1 MPKKLL
7 YFLLIFCFINP
18 LFSQLNDEKTYFFKD
33 KNDKE
38 GQIVYS
44 KARTDGLNWK
54 SYRFDSDRRPNKQKV
69 VQIVAKKVRHNP
81 NIASRSATAS
91 YLKDIAQS
99 IFIAEYQNDYAFT
112 AYSKYSNGS
121 IKEMGRMLKRKTN
134 LLRCNQLGRNL
145 AAGVLDGADKSD
157 YNCNEEKEFK
167 KIKLKPKHSKK
178 MPVYPDIIVKY
189 GEWKGYHS
197 NGTLSYKVQYRNGFP
212 QSGYTF
218 FPSGYVESFLGPEQT
233 IAYKESDKKVTVIEK
248 NEARALSLVT
258 EKHNSKF
265 GDKAK
270 EITVLSKDNLVSVKN
285 SEGYY
290 EGNYTSFVFQ
300 ADYTELE
307 SGYETYTD
315 WNSVNYVY
323 YLIRTRL
330 GEEPTAET
338 KRNTIQNH
346 TSRRYVE
353 KEIVKQAKYQVKCSS
368 GKCEIIK

>member
-7 YFLLIFCFINP
+7 YLLLIFCFINP

-44 KARTDGLNWK
+44 KARTDGLSWK

-69 VQIVAKKVRHNP
+69 VQKVAKKVRHNTKMSG
-81 NIASRSATAS
+81 IAV
-91 YLKDIAQS
+91 
-99 IFIAEYQNDYAFT
+99 FIAEYQNDYAFT

-167 KIKLKPKHSKK
+167 KIKLKPKHSKM
-178 MPVYPDIIVKY
+178 MPLYPDIIVKY
-189 GEWKGYHS
+189 GEWNGYHS

-300 ADYTELE
+300 ADYIELK
-307 SGYETYTD
+307 SGYDTYIDWATINAKAESIYRAFKYYPTTGWYEDRKREHSYRLKYTD
-315 WNSVNYVY
+315 REVNSSLE
-323 YLIRTRL
+323 YL
-330 GEEPTAET
+330 
-338 KRNTIQNH
+338 
-346 TSRRYVE
+346 
-353 KEIVKQAKYQVKCSS
+353 VKCSS